1 MDKILEVK
9 NITVGFPVKGNLKY
23 AVDDFSLDVY
33 ENDFVALVG
42 ESGCGKTVATQTF
55 LGLLSPEAEIVSGYS
70 KLDGVNTIDFTDKE
84 WKNLRSKVVS
94 TIFQSPQ
101 DALDPLVKVG
111 KQIEE
116 VLKIHTKLDKDQR
129 KKLVY
134 ETMEKCGL
142 KDVKNLYEKYPHQ
155 LSGGMQQ
162 RIVIATSI
170 INNPKLLVADEP
182 TTALD
187 ANIKVQIIKLL
198 KEIKEKYL
206 AAIIFISHD
215 LNLVKE
221 VSDLIVVM
229 YAGKIVEKGKSVEVF
244 KNPLHPYTKALLKAI
259 PSYERKD
266 ERLFNIKGAVKPLR
280 DRSHK
285 GCPFSDRCEFSFD
298 KCKETFPKIFIEK
311 NHEVFCHLFDGGSDE
326 EIIRNN

>member
-1 MDKILEVK
+1 MDKILEV
-9 NITVGFPVKGNLKY
+9 NNLTVGFPIKNKLKY

-33 ENDFVALVG
+33 ENDFVAIVG
-42 ESGCGKTVATQTF
+42 ESGCGKTVATQTI
-55 LGLLSPEAEIVSGYS
+55 LGLQSPEAEIVSGS
-70 KLDGVNTIDFTDKE
+70 SMLDGVETINFTDKD
-84 WKNLRSKVVS
+84 WKELRSSIVA

-116 VLKIHTKLDKDQR
+116 VLKIHTNMKKDER
-129 KKLVY
+129 KKLVL

-142 KDVKNLYEKYPHQ
+142 KDVENLYNKYPHQ

-170 INNPKLLVADEP
+170 IRNPKILVADEP

-187 ANIKVQIIKLL
+187 ANIRGQIINLL
-198 KEIKEKYL
+198 EEIRKKYK

-221 VSDLIVVM
+221 VADSVVVM
-229 YAGKIVEKGKSVEVF
+229 YAGKIVEKGSSAQIF
-244 KNPLHPYTKALLKAI
+244 SNPLHPYTEALLKAI
-259 PSYERKD
+259 PSFDRRN
-266 ERLFNIKGAVKPLR
+266 ERLYNIKGSVTPLK
-280 DRSHK
+280 DRAHI
-285 GCPFSDRCEFSFD
+285 GCPFYQRCDHSMD
-298 KCKETFPKIFIEK
+298 ICKESFPDVFIEEE
-311 NHEVFCHLFDGGSDE
+311 HEVFCHLYDGG
-326 EIIRNN
+326 RNE